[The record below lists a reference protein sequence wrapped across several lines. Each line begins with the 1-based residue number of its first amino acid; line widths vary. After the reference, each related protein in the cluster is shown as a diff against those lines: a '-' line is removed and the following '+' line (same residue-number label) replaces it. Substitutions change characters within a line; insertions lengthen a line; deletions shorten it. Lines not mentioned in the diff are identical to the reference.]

1 MTDALG
7 SRRFA
12 ASKRYSDGNR
22 PRTDRQGHGQRI
34 EAIRRPNMLLRGACG
49 AMVLLVVLAGEQFPA
64 HTGDD
69 KPARDADD
77 REREAEEREDVR
89 PNQERAKQKQEAVH
103 GHAPGELVP
112 FFVSTLAGQGQED
125 RRIAEWVDDRKEDSK
140 DKEEGVHELSHHPLQ
155 VCISS
160 STEGSPTGEAQPHQG
175 NTGVYS

>member
-1 MTDALG
+1 
-7 SRRFA
+7 
-12 ASKRYSDGNR
+12 
-22 PRTDRQGHGQRI
+22 
-34 EAIRRPNMLLRGACG
+34 MLLHGACG
-49 AMVLLVVLAGEQFPA
+49 SMVRLVVLAGEQFPA

-112 FFVSTLAGQGQED
+112 FFVSTLAGQGEEE
-125 RRIAEWVDDRKEDSK
+125 RRIAEGGDDWKKASK
-140 DKEEGVHELSHHPLQ
+140 KKEEGVHELSHQPLSRFVSAHRQ
-155 VCISS
+155 KAVRR
-160 STEGSPTGEAQPHQG
+160 EKPQPHQG